1 MVNDETLKTLG
12 VSEKDI
18 AKRVLEGRKSWKL
31 KGDSDLPLRTA
42 VNSTASSMNV
52 SDKSF
57 RVECLPSRQFRARQE
72 KIDENKAGEIFNV
85 RIKKL
90 TLTTTTRH
98 GQTLKAVHYQDQA
111 GLRPRIS
118 VIHMMGLPENR
129 QREKKIRKGIKRKS
143 FRLS

>member
-85 RIKKL
+85 RIKNL
-90 TLTTTTRH
+90 H
-98 GQTLKAVHYQDQA
+98 
-111 GLRPRIS
+111 
-118 VIHMMGLPENR
+118 
-129 QREKKIRKGIKRKS
+129 
-143 FRLS
+143 